1 MTRRR
6 EHEQPTQVTQ
16 TPESAQA
23 DADSNADADA
33 GADEPT
39 VGLGFPDRLV
49 LALLDDAK
57 DVLTAVGVRLS
68 VVSLDEDRALFVS
81 EPANR
86 QVSVQKAC
94 ELSRRVLTQVA
105 GAMPGIAVELV
116 ELRCGRRSEWPCT
129 FSLEWSQEFAASL
142 AALPAAPSSP
152 AVPARSASPV
162 AVEIPSLEMLI
173 GGQRDE
179 APREFGAGME
189 SAAAS
194 ATQLAPRGALDSSG
208 SHRAGA
214 RHGEGPEE
222 SPWERLRRRLS
233 PPWLKRRSWLLIF
246 CVLAGTAGGYVARTL
261 QTPMYSA
268 RSVIV
273 VATGAGQQG
282 PGNANDAIALAL
294 TDASILPSDQALL
307 RAVSQKIGVP
317 PSEVADHLSAS
328 VEAGT
333 SVILVSFDAST
344 PAAAVR
350 GADAVGRVITSRNE
364 KISAI
369 PNGSLSLVQLATQAT
384 ASGLLVTYGLPLGA
398 FLGLLIGLVF
408 AVAIERADPRADD
421 VEDLARATG
430 TAASAYPGPV
440 SLVELEQ
447 LLDRASDGAPSVTL
461 VPLSDFETAH
471 AIALRAGLEAAAT
484 HQSLAIELAGPVGSM
499 DDRLTR
505 GEGPTVLVARNGA
518 RLRSVKACV
527 QRLGLLGRHPVWAV
541 LAVGTPPADTPR

>member
-6 EHEQPTQVTQ
+6 EHEQPTPVTQ
-16 TPESAQA
+16 APESAQA
-23 DADSNADADA
+23 DTDAEF
-33 GADEPT
+33 GADERT

-57 DVLTAVGVRLS
+57 EVLTAVGVRLS

-81 EPANR
+81 EPANG

-142 AALPAAPSSP
+142 AALPSAP

-179 APREFGAGME
+179 ASREFGAGME
-189 SAAAS
+189 SAASS
-194 ATQLAPRGALDSSG
+194 ATQLAPRGPLDSSG
-208 SHRAGA
+208 PHGAGA
-214 RHGEGPEE
+214 RYGETPEE

-233 PPWLKRRSWLLIF
+233 PPWLKRRSWLLLF
-246 CVLAGTAGGYVARTL
+246 CVLAGTAGGYVARSL
-261 QTPMYSA
+261 QAPMYSA

-461 VPLSDFETAH
+461 VPLSDFEMAH
-471 AIALRAGLEAAAT
+471 AIALRTGLEAAAT

-541 LAVGTPPADTPR
+541 LAVGSPPADTPR

>member
-6 EHEQPTQVTQ
+6 EHEQPTPVTQ

-23 DADSNADADA
+23 DAYAHAD
-33 GADEPT
+33 ADEPT
-39 VGLGFPDRLV
+39 VGFGFPDRLV

-81 EPANR
+81 EPANG

-179 APREFGAGME
+179 ASREFGAGME

-194 ATQLAPRGALDSSG
+194 GTQLAPRGALDSSG
-208 SHRAGA
+208 SHGAGA

-344 PAAAVR
+344 PEAAVR

-421 VEDLARATG
+421 VEDLAPATG

-461 VPLSDFETAH
+461 VPLSDFEMAH
-471 AIALRAGLEAAAT
+471 AIALRTGLEAAAT

-527 QRLGLLGRHPVWAV
+527 QRLGLLGRRPVWAV
-541 LAVGTPPADTPR
+541 LAVGSPPADTPR

>member
-6 EHEQPTQVTQ
+6 EHEQPTPVTQ

-23 DADSNADADA
+23 DADSDVNASAGA

-142 AALPAAPSSP
+142 AALPAAPS
-152 AVPARSASPV
+152 VPARSASPV

-179 APREFGAGME
+179 ASREFGAGME

-208 SHRAGA
+208 SQHAGA

-471 AIALRAGLEAAAT
+471 AIVLRAGLEAAAT

>member
-6 EHEQPTQVTQ
+6 EHEQPTPVTQ
-16 TPESAQA
+16 APESAQA
-23 DADSNADADA
+23 DTDAEF
-33 GADEPT
+33 GADERT

-57 DVLTAVGVRLS
+57 EVLTAVGVRLS

-81 EPANR
+81 EPANG

-142 AALPAAPSSP
+142 AALPAAPAAP
-152 AVPARSASPV
+152 VPAPSASPV

-179 APREFGAGME
+179 ASREFGTGME
-189 SAAAS
+189 SAASS
-194 ATQLAPRGALDSSG
+194 ATQLAPRGPLDSSG
-208 SHRAGA
+208 SPGAGA

-222 SPWERLRRRLS
+222 SSWERLRRRLS
-233 PPWLKRRSWLLIF
+233 PPWLKRRSWLLLF

-307 RAVSQKIGVP
+307 RAVGQKIGVP

-333 SVILVSFDAST
+333 SVILVSFDAPT

-369 PNGSLSLVQLATQAT
+369 PNGSLSLVQLATRAT

-461 VPLSDFETAH
+461 VPLSDFEMAH
-471 AIALRAGLEAAAT
+471 TIVLRTGLEAAAA

-505 GEGPTVLVARNGA
+505 GEGPTVVVARNGA

-541 LAVGTPPADTPR
+541 LAVGNPPADTPR

>member
-6 EHEQPTQVTQ
+6 EHAQQTPVTQ

-23 DADSNADADA
+23 DADAD
-33 GADEPT
+33 ADEPT

-142 AALPAAPSSP
+142 AALPAALPSAP

-179 APREFGAGME
+179 ASREFGAGME

-194 ATQLAPRGALDSSG
+194 GTQLAPRGALDSSG
-208 SHRAGA
+208 SHGAGA

-233 PPWLKRRSWLLIF
+233 PPWLKRRSWLLLF

-261 QTPMYSA
+261 QTPIYSA

-273 VATGAGQQG
+273 VATGAGQLG

-421 VEDLARATG
+421 VEDLAPATG

-461 VPLSDFETAH
+461 VPLSDFEMTH
-471 AIALRAGLEAAAT
+471 AIALRTGLEAAAT

-527 QRLGLLGRHPVWAV
+527 QRLGLLGRHPVWSV
-541 LAVGTPPADTPR
+541 LAVGSPPADSPG

>member
-6 EHEQPTQVTQ
+6 EHAQQTPVTQ

-23 DADSNADADA
+23 DADADAD
-33 GADEPT
+33 ADEPT

-68 VVSLDEDRALFVS
+68 VVSLDDDRALFVS
-81 EPANR
+81 EPANG

-142 AALPAAPSSP
+142 AGLPAALPAAS
-152 AVPARSASPV
+152 AVSARSASPA

-173 GGQRDE
+173 GGQREETSRD
-179 APREFGAGME
+179 FGAGME
-189 SAAAS
+189 SAASS
-194 ATQLAPRGALDSSG
+194 ATQLAPRRPLDSSG
-208 SHRAGA
+208 PHGAGA
-214 RHGEGPEE
+214 RHGETPEE

-233 PPWLKRRSWLLIF
+233 PPWLKRRSWLLLF
-246 CVLAGTAGGYVARTL
+246 CVLAGTAGGYVARSL

-307 RAVSQKIGVP
+307 RAVSQKIGVS

-369 PNGSLSLVQLATQAT
+369 PNGSLSLVQLATRAT

-447 LLDRASDGAPSVTL
+447 LLDRAGDGAPCVTL
-461 VPLSDFETAH
+461 VPLSDFEMAH
-471 AIALRAGLEAAAT
+471 AIVLRTGLEAAAK
-484 HQSLAIELAGPVGSM
+484 HQSLAIELAGPVGSV

-527 QRLGLLGRHPVWAV
+527 QRLGLLGRRPVWAV
-541 LAVGTPPADTPR
+541 LAVGSPPADTPR

>member
-1 MTRRR
+1 
-6 EHEQPTQVTQ
+6 
-16 TPESAQA
+16 
-23 DADSNADADA
+23 
-33 GADEPT
+33 
-39 VGLGFPDRLV
+39 
-49 LALLDDAK
+49 
-57 DVLTAVGVRLS
+57 
-68 VVSLDEDRALFVS
+68 
-81 EPANR
+81 
-86 QVSVQKAC
+86 
-94 ELSRRVLTQVA
+94 
-105 GAMPGIAVELV
+105 LV

-142 AALPAAPSSP
+142 AALPAAP
-152 AVPARSASPV
+152 AVPARSTSPV

-179 APREFGAGME
+179 ASRESGAGME
-189 SAAAS
+189 SAASS
-194 ATQLAPRGALDSSG
+194 ATQLAPRGPLDSAG
-208 SHRAGA
+208 SHGAGA
-214 RHGEGPEE
+214 RQGEGPDE

-233 PPWLKRRSWLLIF
+233 PPWLKRRSWLLLF

-344 PAAAVR
+344 PEAAVR

-461 VPLSDFETAH
+461 VPLSDFEMAY

-541 LAVGTPPADTPR
+541 LAVGSSPADTPQ

>member
-6 EHEQPTQVTQ
+6 EHEQPTPVTQ
-16 TPESAQA
+16 APESPQA
-23 DADSNADADA
+23 DTDAEF
-33 GADEPT
+33 GADERT

-57 DVLTAVGVRLS
+57 EVLTAVGVRLS

-81 EPANR
+81 EPANG

-142 AALPAAPSSP
+142 AALPAAPIAP
-152 AVPARSASPV
+152 AAAVPAPSASPV

-179 APREFGAGME
+179 ASREFGTGME
-189 SAAAS
+189 SAASS
-194 ATQLAPRGALDSSG
+194 ATQLAPRGPLDSSG
-208 SHRAGA
+208 SHGAGA
-214 RHGEGPEE
+214 RHGEAPEE
-222 SPWERLRRRLS
+222 SSWERLRRRLS
-233 PPWLKRRSWLLIF
+233 PPWLKRRRWLLLF

-307 RAVSQKIGVP
+307 RAVGQKIGVP

-369 PNGSLSLVQLATQAT
+369 PNGSLSLVQLATRAS

-461 VPLSDFETAH
+461 VPLSDFEIAH
-471 AIALRAGLEAAAT
+471 TIVLHTGLEAAAA

-505 GEGPTVLVARNGA
+505 GEGPTVVVARNGA

-541 LAVGTPPADTPR
+541 LAVGNPPADTPR

>member
-6 EHEQPTQVTQ
+6 EHEQPTPVTQ

-23 DADSNADADA
+23 DAYAHAD
-33 GADEPT
+33 ADEPT
-39 VGLGFPDRLV
+39 VGFGFPDRLV

-57 DVLTAVGVRLS
+57 GVLTAVGVRLS

-81 EPANR
+81 EPASG

-105 GAMPGIAVELV
+105 SAMPGIAVELV

-142 AALPAAPSSP
+142 AALPAALPAAP

-179 APREFGAGME
+179 ASREFGAGME
-189 SAAAS
+189 SAASS
-194 ATQLAPRGALDSSG
+194 ATQLAPRGPLDSSG
-208 SHRAGA
+208 SHSAGA
-214 RHGEGPEE
+214 PYGEGPEE
-222 SPWERLRRRLS
+222 SSWERLRRRLS
-233 PPWLKRRSWLLIF
+233 PPWLKRRSWLLLF

-273 VATGAGQQG
+273 VATGAGQLG

-369 PNGSLSLVQLATQAT
+369 PNGSLSLVQLATRAT

-421 VEDLARATG
+421 VEDLAPATG

-461 VPLSDFETAH
+461 VPLSDFEMAH
-471 AIALRAGLEAAAT
+471 AIALRTGLEAAAT

-541 LAVGTPPADTPR
+541 LAVGSPPADTPR

>member
-6 EHEQPTQVTQ
+6 EHEQPTPVTQ
-16 TPESAQA
+16 APESAQA
-23 DADSNADADA
+23 DADAEF
-33 GADEPT
+33 GADEPA

-57 DVLTAVGVRLS
+57 EVLTAVGVRLS

-81 EPANR
+81 EPANG

-142 AALPAAPSSP
+142 AALPAAP
-152 AVPARSASPV
+152 VPAPSASPV

-179 APREFGAGME
+179 ASREFGTGME
-189 SAAAS
+189 SAASS
-194 ATQLAPRGALDSSG
+194 ATQLAPRGPLDSSG
-208 SHRAGA
+208 SPGAGA

-222 SPWERLRRRLS
+222 SSWERLRRRLS
-233 PPWLKRRSWLLIF
+233 PPWLKRRSWLLLF

-307 RAVSQKIGVP
+307 RAVGQKIGVP

-364 KISAI
+364 KISAL
-369 PNGSLSLVQLATQAT
+369 PNGSLSLVQLATRAT

-461 VPLSDFETAH
+461 VPLSDFEMAH
-471 AIALRAGLEAAAT
+471 TIVLRTGLEAAAA

-505 GEGPTVLVARNGA
+505 GEGPTVVVARNGA

-541 LAVGTPPADTPR
+541 LAVGNPPADTPR

>member
-1 MTRRR
+1 
-6 EHEQPTQVTQ
+6 
-16 TPESAQA
+16 
-23 DADSNADADA
+23 
-33 GADEPT
+33 
-39 VGLGFPDRLV
+39 
-49 LALLDDAK
+49 
-57 DVLTAVGVRLS
+57 
-68 VVSLDEDRALFVS
+68 
-81 EPANR
+81 
-86 QVSVQKAC
+86 
-94 ELSRRVLTQVA
+94 
-105 GAMPGIAVELV
+105 
-116 ELRCGRRSEWPCT
+116 
-129 FSLEWSQEFAASL
+129 
-142 AALPAAPSSP
+142 
-152 AVPARSASPV
+152 
-162 AVEIPSLEMLI
+162 
-173 GGQRDE
+173 
-179 APREFGAGME
+179 
-189 SAAAS
+189 
-194 ATQLAPRGALDSSG
+194 
-208 SHRAGA
+208 
-214 RHGEGPEE
+214 
-222 SPWERLRRRLS
+222 
-233 PPWLKRRSWLLIF
+233 
-246 CVLAGTAGGYVARTL
+246 
-261 QTPMYSA
+261 MYSA

-350 GADAVGRVITSRNE
+350 GADAVGRLITSRNE

-369 PNGSLSLVQLATQAT
+369 PNGSLSLVQLATQAN

-440 SLVELEQ
+440 SLAELEQ

>member
-6 EHEQPTQVTQ
+6 EHEQPTPVTQ
-16 TPESAQA
+16 TPESAKA
-23 DADSNADADA
+23 DADG
-33 GADEPT
+33 GADEPS

-57 DVLTAVGVRLS
+57 DVLSAVGVRLS

-81 EPANR
+81 EPANG

-142 AALPAAPSSP
+142 AGLPAAAPSSP

-179 APREFGAGME
+179 ASREFGAGME
-189 SAAAS
+189 SAASS

-208 SHRAGA
+208 SQHAGA

-461 VPLSDFETAH
+461 VPLSDFEMAH
-471 AIALRAGLEAAAT
+471 AIALRTGLEAAAT

-541 LAVGTPPADTPR
+541 LAVGTPPADAPG

>member
-6 EHEQPTQVTQ
+6 QQAPQDPVTH
-16 TPESAQA
+16 TLESAQG
-23 DADSNADADA
+23 DADA
-33 GADEPT
+33 EERA

-81 EPANR
+81 EPANG

-142 AALPAAPSSP
+142 AALPAASLAALP
-152 AVPARSASPV
+152 AAPAAAARGAAPV

-179 APREFGAGME
+179 ASLELEAGTE
-189 SAAAS
+189 SAAS
-194 ATQLAPRGALDSSG
+194 ATQLAPRGPLDSPEPHG
-208 SHRAGA
+208 AGA
-214 RHGEGPEE
+214 PYVE
-222 SPWERLRRRLS
+222 SPGESRWEGLRRRLS
-233 PPWLKRRSWLLIF
+233 PPWLKRRCWLLLF
-246 CVLAGTAGGYVARTL
+246 CVLAGTAGGFVARSF
-261 QTPMYSA
+261 QTSMYSA

-273 VATGAGQQG
+273 VATGASQQG

-317 PSEVADHLSAS
+317 ASEVADHLSAS

-333 SVILVSFDAST
+333 SVILVSFDASS

-350 GADAVGRVITSRNE
+350 GADAVGRLITSRSE

-369 PNGSLSLVQLATQAT
+369 PNGSLSLVQLATRASP
-384 ASGLLVTYGLPLGA
+384 SGLLVTYGLPLGA
-398 FLGLLIGLVF
+398 LLGLLIGLVF
-408 AVAIERADPRADD
+408 ALAIERADPRADG
-421 VEDLARATG
+421 VEDLAQATG

-440 SLVELEQ
+440 SMVELEQ

-461 VPLSDFETAH
+461 VPLSDFEMAH
-471 AIALRAGLEAAAT
+471 AIALRTGLEAAAKD
-484 HQSLAIELAGPVGSM
+484 QSLAIKLAGPGDPM

-505 GEGPTVLVARNGA
+505 GEGPTVLVVRSNA

-527 QRLGLLGRHPVWAV
+527 QRLGLLGRRPVWAV
-541 LAVGTPPADTPR
+541 LAVGNRSADTPR

>member
-6 EHEQPTQVTQ
+6 EHEQPTPVTQ
-16 TPESAQA
+16 APESAQA
-23 DADSNADADA
+23 DTDAEF
-33 GADEPT
+33 GADERT

-57 DVLTAVGVRLS
+57 EVLTAVGVRLS

-81 EPANR
+81 EPANG

-142 AALPAAPSSP
+142 AALPSAP

-179 APREFGAGME
+179 ASREFGAGME
-189 SAAAS
+189 SAASS
-194 ATQLAPRGALDSSG
+194 ATQLAPRGPLDSSG
-208 SHRAGA
+208 SHSAGA
-214 RHGEGPEE
+214 PYGEGPEE
-222 SPWERLRRRLS
+222 SSWERLRRRLS
-233 PPWLKRRSWLLIF
+233 PPWLKRRSWLLLF

-461 VPLSDFETAH
+461 VPLSDFEMAH
-471 AIALRAGLEAAAT
+471 AIALRTGLEAAAT

-541 LAVGTPPADTPR
+541 LAVGSPPADTPR

>member
-6 EHEQPTQVTQ
+6 EHEQPTPVTQ
-16 TPESAQA
+16 APESAQA
-23 DADSNADADA
+23 DTDAEF
-33 GADEPT
+33 GADERT

-57 DVLTAVGVRLS
+57 EVLTAVGVRLS

-81 EPANR
+81 EPANG

-142 AALPAAPSSP
+142 AALPAAPAAP
-152 AVPARSASPV
+152 VPAPSASPV

-179 APREFGAGME
+179 ASREFGTGME
-189 SAAAS
+189 SAASS
-194 ATQLAPRGALDSSG
+194 ATQLAPRGPLDSSG
-208 SHRAGA
+208 SPGAGA

-222 SPWERLRRRLS
+222 SSWERLRRRLS
-233 PPWLKRRSWLLIF
+233 PPWLKRRSWLLLF

-307 RAVSQKIGVP
+307 RAVGQKIGVP

-364 KISAI
+364 KISAL
-369 PNGSLSLVQLATQAT
+369 PNGSLSLVQLATRAT

-461 VPLSDFETAH
+461 VPLSDFEMAH
-471 AIALRAGLEAAAT
+471 TIVLRTGLEAAAA

-505 GEGPTVLVARNGA
+505 GEGPTVVVARNGA

-541 LAVGTPPADTPR
+541 LAVGNPPADTPR

>member
-16 TPESAQA
+16 TPESARA
-23 DADSNADADA
+23 DADSNAGA
-33 GADEPT
+33 GVDEPT
-39 VGLGFPDRLV
+39 VGLGFPAPLV

-189 SAAAS
+189 SGAAS
-194 ATQLAPRGALDSSG
+194 ATHLAPSGALDSSG
-208 SHRAGA
+208 SQHAGA

-222 SPWERLRRRLS
+222 SSWERLRRRLS

-307 RAVSQKIGVP
+307 RAVG
-317 PSEVADHLSAS
+317 
-328 VEAGT
+328 
-333 SVILVSFDAST
+333 
-344 PAAAVR
+344 
-350 GADAVGRVITSRNE
+350 
-364 KISAI
+364 
-369 PNGSLSLVQLATQAT
+369 
-384 ASGLLVTYGLPLGA
+384 
-398 FLGLLIGLVF
+398 
-408 AVAIERADPRADD
+408 
-421 VEDLARATG
+421 
-430 TAASAYPGPV
+430 
-440 SLVELEQ
+440 
-447 LLDRASDGAPSVTL
+447 
-461 VPLSDFETAH
+461 
-471 AIALRAGLEAAAT
+471 
-484 HQSLAIELAGPVGSM
+484 
-499 DDRLTR
+499 
-505 GEGPTVLVARNGA
+505 
-518 RLRSVKACV
+518 
-527 QRLGLLGRHPVWAV
+527 
-541 LAVGTPPADTPR
+541 

>member
-6 EHEQPTQVTQ
+6 EHERPTPVTQ
-16 TPESAQA
+16 APESPQTDT
-23 DADSNADADA
+23 DAEF
-33 GADEPT
+33 GADEQT

-57 DVLTAVGVRLS
+57 EVLTAVGVRLS

-81 EPANR
+81 EPANG

-142 AALPAAPSSP
+142 AALPAAPGAP
-152 AVPARSASPV
+152 AAPVPAPSASPV

-179 APREFGAGME
+179 ASREFGTGME
-189 SAAAS
+189 SAASS
-194 ATQLAPRGALDSSG
+194 ATQLAPRGPLDSSG
-208 SHRAGA
+208 SHGAGA
-214 RHGEGPEE
+214 RHGEGPDE
-222 SPWERLRRRLS
+222 SSWERLRRRLS
-233 PPWLKRRSWLLIF
+233 PPWLKRRSWLLLF

-307 RAVSQKIGVP
+307 RAVGQKIGVP

-369 PNGSLSLVQLATQAT
+369 PNGSLSLVQLATRAT

-461 VPLSDFETAH
+461 VPLSDFEMAH
-471 AIALRAGLEAAAT
+471 TIVLRTGLEAAAA

-505 GEGPTVLVARNGA
+505 GEGPTVVVARNGA

-541 LAVGTPPADTPR
+541 LAVGNPPADTPR

>member
-23 DADSNADADA
+23 DADSNADSDA

-86 QVSVQKAC
+86 QVSVEKAC

-194 ATQLAPRGALDSSG
+194 ASQVAPSGALDSSG
-208 SHRAGA
+208 SHPARA
-214 RHGEGPEE
+214 RHRDGPEE

-261 QTPMYSA
+261 QTPSVLGPISDRRGHRG
-268 RSVIV
+268 RS
-273 VATGAGQQG
+273 TR
-282 PGNANDAIALAL
+282 
-294 TDASILPSDQALL
+294 T
-307 RAVSQKIGVP
+307 R
-317 PSEVADHLSAS
+317 
-328 VEAGT
+328 
-333 SVILVSFDAST
+333 
-344 PAAAVR
+344 
-350 GADAVGRVITSRNE
+350 
-364 KISAI
+364 
-369 PNGSLSLVQLATQAT
+369 
-384 ASGLLVTYGLPLGA
+384 
-398 FLGLLIGLVF
+398 
-408 AVAIERADPRADD
+408 ER
-421 VEDLARATG
+421 
-430 TAASAYPGPV
+430 
-440 SLVELEQ
+440 Q
-447 LLDRASDGAPSVTL
+447 
-461 VPLSDFETAH
+461 
-471 AIALRAGLEAAAT
+471 
-484 HQSLAIELAGPVGSM
+484 
-499 DDRLTR
+499 
-505 GEGPTVLVARNGA
+505 
-518 RLRSVKACV
+518 
-527 QRLGLLGRHPVWAV
+527 
-541 LAVGTPPADTPR
+541 

>member
-23 DADSNADADA
+23 DADSNAGA
-33 GADEPT
+33 GVDEPT

-189 SAAAS
+189 SGAAS
-194 ATQLAPRGALDSSG
+194 ATHLAPRGALDSSG
-208 SHRAGA
+208 SQHAGA

-461 VPLSDFETAH
+461 VPLSDFETVH